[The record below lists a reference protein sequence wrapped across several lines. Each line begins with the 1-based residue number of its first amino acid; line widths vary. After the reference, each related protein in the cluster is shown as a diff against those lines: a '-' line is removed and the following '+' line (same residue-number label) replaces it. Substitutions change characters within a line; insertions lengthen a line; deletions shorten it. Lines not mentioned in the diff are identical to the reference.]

1 MILTN
6 FHLPMYKN
14 LSFILLA
21 GIGLLSCSN
30 AEPEVPNIDQEI
42 IARHL
47 AELSSDA
54 YLGRMPCTEG
64 ETKTV
69 AYLETEMK
77 RMGLTPG
84 NNGSYVQDVP
94 LLDIVSQSSP
104 TMRIATPNG
113 QLNLRNGKDFVV
125 NTERKTNGVS
135 LDASDLVFCG
145 FGITS
150 EGENWNDYADMDMKG
165 KTAVVLVN
173 DPGFG
178 GENESFFKGDIMTY
192 FGRWTYKYDEAD
204 RQGADGLLIIHETT
218 SAGYP
223 WAVIQS
229 SWTGSQQGLAGVD
242 RSDDCGVKGWITLN
256 TALDLFKSCDLDLP
270 KLIRAARKPGF
281 KPVAMNAKASVEIDV
296 IYKECNSK
304 NLFGYVEGK
313 TNPDEF
319 IMYTAHWDHI
329 GVGKPVNG
337 DSIYNG
343 ALDNASGTATVLAI
357 AEAMTKTQP
366 DRSVGFLFVTAE
378 EQGLLG
384 SEYYSENPI
393 IPLDKTVANLNM
405 DGVNPAGEMND
416 LTIVGIGHSEMDQV
430 AERAAKKQGRY
441 IQPEAEPEK
450 GMFFRSDQF
459 NFAKKGVPVLFA
471 EGSYDHKE
479 KGIEYAK
486 EFRDNYTASRYHAPA
501 DEYDPSTWIM
511 GGMVQDGQLFL
522 NIGLDLANSTS
533 WPKWNPSSEFSRPKK
548 KLKD

>member
-1 MILTN
+1 MCKIQFVVSLIILSL
-6 FHLPMYKN
+6 FACGSADEKQPM
-14 LSFILLA
+14 
-21 GIGLLSCSN
+21 
-30 AEPEVPNIDQEI
+30 IDQDI
-42 IARHL
+42 IKRHL

-64 ETKTV
+64 EIKTV
-69 AYLETEMK
+69 AYLEKEMK
-77 RMGLTPG
+77 RMGLTPR
-84 NNGSYVQDVP
+84 NSGSYLQDVP
-94 LLDIVSQSSP
+94 LIDISAESSA
-104 TMRIATPNG
+104 TMDISTPKG
-113 QLNLRNGKDFVV
+113 KMELRKGKDFVV
-125 NTERKTNGVS
+125 GTERKTNKVG

-145 FGITS
+145 FGTVS
-150 EGENWNDYADMDMKG
+150 PENKWNDFEGIDMKG

-178 GENESFFKGDIMTY
+178 GEDPDFFKGNTMTY
-192 FGRWTYKYDEAD
+192 YGRWTYKYDEVD
-204 RQGADGLLIIHETT
+204 RQGADGILIIHETT

-223 WAVIQS
+223 WAVVQS
-229 SWTGSQQGLAGVD
+229 SWTGSQQGLSGMD

-256 TALDLFKSCDLDLP
+256 AALDLFKSCNLDLP

-281 KPVAMNAKASVEIDV
+281 KPVPLNATASVDLDV
-296 IYKECNSK
+296 TYKECNSK

-319 IMYTAHWDHI
+319 VMYTAHWDHI

-343 ALDNASGTATVLAI
+343 ALDNASGTSTVLAI
-357 AEAMTKTQP
+357 AESMTQTQP

-384 SEYYSENPI
+384 SEYYAENPI

-416 LTIVGIGHSEMDQV
+416 LTIVGIGHSEMDQI
-430 AERAAKKQGRY
+430 AERAAKEQGRY

-450 GMFFRSDQF
+450 GFFFRSDQF
-459 NFAKKGVPVLFA
+459 NFAKKGVPVLYA

-479 KGIEYAK
+479 GGTEYAK
-486 EFRDNYTASRYHAPA
+486 AFREKYTSSRYHAPA
-501 DEYDPSTWIM
+501 DEYDPAEWNM

-522 NIGLDLANSTS
+522 NIGQNLANSS
-533 WPKWNPSSEFSRPKK
+533 IWPKWNPGSEFSRPKAL
-548 KLKD
+548 LKD